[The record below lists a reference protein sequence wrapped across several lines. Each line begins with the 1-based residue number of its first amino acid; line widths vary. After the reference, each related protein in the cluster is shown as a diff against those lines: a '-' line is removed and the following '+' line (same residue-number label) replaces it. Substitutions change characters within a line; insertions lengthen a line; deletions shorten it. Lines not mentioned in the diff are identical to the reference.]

1 MSKSNT
7 VFHASKVI
15 RSIIKK
21 SKNEF
26 SWPPAPEDLD
36 ESNLTI
42 SVFAY
47 NILAW
52 MLTESSEFSD

>member
-42 SVFAY
+42 SVLAY
-47 NILAW
+47 NMLAW